1 MIDNPEANQIPTFE
15 LTDTKPIVP
24 VVILSTQAKQAIKAI
39 GVLISK
45 TLINSNI
52 NHNEFAL
59 VHNKEINNL
68 KTRKQFIEDFK
79 KDLFIKQCYRIIWSV
94 EKNRESK
101 NPKIVKTKNGKII
114 LLSNYAVCGV
124 KNRDLSKS

>member
-24 VVILSTQAKQAIKAI
+24 VVILSTQVKQAIKAI

-52 NHNEFAL
+52 NHNDFAL

-79 KDLFIKQCYRIIWSV
+79 KDLFIKQCYRVIWSV

>member
-24 VVILSTQAKQAIKAI
+24 VVILSTQVKQAIKAI

-59 VHNKEINNL
+59 VYNKEINNL

-79 KDLFIKQCYRIIWSV
+79 KDLFIKQCYRVIWSV

-114 LLSNYAVCGV
+114 LLLNYAVCGV

>member
-24 VVILSTQAKQAIKAI
+24 VVILSTQVKQAIKAI

-68 KTRKQFIEDFK
+68 KTQKQFIEDFK
-79 KDLFIKQCYRIIWSV
+79 KDLFIKQCYRVI
-94 EKNRESK
+94 
-101 NPKIVKTKNGKII
+101 
-114 LLSNYAVCGV
+114 
-124 KNRDLSKS
+124 